1 MKTLRYLIV
10 KWYSIKEM
18 IKIIL
23 NYSVGDIVS
32 LKKGH
37 PCGENKW
44 EILRTGADIKIKC
57 LGCDRQI
64 WLTRIEFEKRV
75 RKILIE
81 DKWLSIVN
89 YKGNENEIDVK

>member
-1 MKTLRYLIV
+1 
-10 KWYSIKEM
+10 M

-23 NYSVGDIVS
+23 KYSVGDIVS

-37 PCGENKW
+37 PCGENRW

-57 LGCDRQI
+57 LGCERLI

-75 RKILIE
+75 RKILID
-81 DKWLSIVN
+81 DKWISIVN
-89 YKGNENEIDVK
+89 YKGKEIED

>member
-1 MKTLRYLIV
+1 M
-10 KWYSIKEM
+10 
-18 IKIIL
+18 IL
-23 NYSVGDIVS
+23 NYEKGDIVS

-64 WLTRIEFEKRV
+64 WLTRIEFNKRV
-75 RKILIE
+75 RKILVGE
-81 DKWLSIVN
+81 KWISIVN
-89 YKGNENEIDVK
+89 YKGREDSQ

>member
-1 MKTLRYLIV
+1 
-10 KWYSIKEM
+10 M

-23 NYSVGDIVS
+23 HYDVSDVVS

-75 RKILIE
+75 RKIFID
-81 DKWLSIVN
+81 DKWISIVN
-89 YKGNENEIDVK
+89 YKGKAE